1 MRQPRKP
8 RKPRVKRE
16 KKEKFSWD
24 KQIERAEKELL
35 YNRMMIEST
44 YKGTAS
50 GRGSEY
56 KLKSRRNNGVV
67 S

>member
-1 MRQPRKP
+1 MRKPRQPRKP
-8 RKPRVKRE
+8 RAKKE

-35 YNRMMIEST
+35 YNRRMIEAT
-44 YKGTAS
+44 YKGTSS
-50 GRGSEY
+50 GRASEY
-56 KLKSRRNNGVV
+56 KIKNKRNNGVV

>member
-8 RKPRVKRE
+8 RKPRAKKE

-50 GRGSEY
+50 GKSSEY
-56 KLKSRRNNGVV
+56 KVKYKRNNGVV

>member
-1 MRQPRKP
+1 MRKPRQPRKP
-8 RKPRVKRE
+8 RA

-35 YNRMMIEST
+35 YNSRMIEAS

-56 KLKSRRNNGVV
+56 KIKSKRNNGVV